1 MTPEEIKNE
10 FRRIL
15 SLPVDENEPDVP
27 EFEALILAIGDVDK
41 WLKSALLEA
50 EFTAWI
56 EDHDGAGYSVD

>member
-15 SLPVDENEPDVP
+15 SLPPDSHEPDVP

-41 WLKSALLEA
+41 WVRSALLEA
-50 EFTAWI
+50 EFTVWL
-56 EDHDGAGYSVD
+56 EDLDGAGNSVD